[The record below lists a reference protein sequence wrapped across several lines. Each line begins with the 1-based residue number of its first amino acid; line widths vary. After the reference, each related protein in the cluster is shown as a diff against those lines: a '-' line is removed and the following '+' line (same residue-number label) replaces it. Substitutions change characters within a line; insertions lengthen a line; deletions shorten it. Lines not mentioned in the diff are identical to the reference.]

1 MLANILFKK
10 MFVLVA
16 AAASIFLYDNNNAP
30 GATNRK
36 EKKVLVFAK
45 TNGYHHESIADG
57 IVAIM
62 KLGKENHF
70 AVDSTTDSLQIS
82 DANLKKY
89 SVIVF
94 LSTTGKVLGTE
105 QETALQNFIHKGGG
119 FVGIHAA
126 ADCEYNWPWYNKL
139 VGGWFKSH
147 PKQQQAKLMVVDKT
161 HPSTKH
167 LPDTWE
173 RWDEW
178 YNYKDLNPDV
188 TVLIKIDET
197 SYTGGANDGNHPM
210 AWYHNYE
217 GGKAFYTEMGHTKE
231 SFVDPVYLQHV
242 LGGIEWAMG
251 K

>member
-1 MLANILFKK
+1 MLAHILFKK
-10 MFVLVA
+10 IFLVIA
-16 AAASIFLYDNNNAP
+16 LAAGITLQSNNSPAAAS
-30 GATNRK
+30 K
-36 EKKVLVFAK
+36 QKKILVFAK
-45 TNGYHHESIADG
+45 TNGYHHESIAAG
-57 IVAIM
+57 MAAIE
-62 KLGKENHF
+62 KLGLENKF
-70 AVDSTTDSLQIS
+70 AVDTTTDSLQIS
-82 DANLKKY
+82 DANLKQYK
-89 SVIVF
+89 VIVF

-105 QETALQNFIHKGGG
+105 QETALQNFMRKGGG

-147 PKQQQAKLMVVDKT
+147 PKQQQAKLQVIDKN
-161 HPSTKH
+161 HPATKH
-167 LPDTWE
+167 LPDVWE

-197 SYTGGANDGNHPM
+197 SYTGGDNNGNHPM

-217 GGKAFYTEMGHTKE
+217 GGKAFYTALGHTKE
-231 SFVDPVYLQHV
+231 SFADPVYLQHV

-251 K
+251 KK

>member
-1 MLANILFKK
+1 MLAHILFKK
-10 MFVLVA
+10 
-16 AAASIFLYDNNNAP
+16 IFLLLALAGGFMLRGHNNPADTVK
-30 GATNRK
+30 A
-36 EKKVLVFAK
+36 KKILVFAK
-45 TNGYHHESIADG
+45 TNGYHHESIAAG
-57 IVAIM
+57 LVAIQ
-62 KLGKENHF
+62 KLGAANKF
-70 AVDSTTDSLQIS
+70 AVDTTTDSLMIS
-82 DANLKKY
+82 DANLKQYK
-89 SVIVF
+89 VIVF
-94 LSTTGKVLGTE
+94 LSTTGKVLGAE
-105 QETALQNFIHKGGG
+105 QETALQNFMHKGGG

-147 PKQQQAKLMVVDKT
+147 PKQQTAKLQIINKD
-161 HPSTKH
+161 HLSTKH

-217 GGKAFYTEMGHTKE
+217 GGKAFYTALGHTNE
-231 SFVDPVYLQHV
+231 SFAEPAFLQHV
-242 LGGIEWAMG
+242 LGGIQYAMG